1 MTEQLYKVLRREGDA
16 LISCHGGT
24 GHWTLNRWRSVSGEL
39 NPCKH
44 GLHLCREGDLVRW
57 LGEVICTAE
66 YSGERI
72 DCDDKVVVRRAR
84 ITSVC
89 EHWTERTRRLFAID
103 CTRLAANRYT
113 EEDQRERLHAVLDVM
128 VAIEKLETAILM
140 RYLAGEEGPFVEEGA
155 P

>member
-1 MTEQLYKVLRREGDA
+1 
-16 LISCHGGT
+16 
-24 GHWTLNRWRSVSGEL
+24 
-39 NPCKH
+39 
-44 GLHLCREGDLVRW
+44 
-57 LGEVICTAE
+57 VICTAE

-89 EHWTERTRRLFAID
+89 EHWTERTRRLFAVD